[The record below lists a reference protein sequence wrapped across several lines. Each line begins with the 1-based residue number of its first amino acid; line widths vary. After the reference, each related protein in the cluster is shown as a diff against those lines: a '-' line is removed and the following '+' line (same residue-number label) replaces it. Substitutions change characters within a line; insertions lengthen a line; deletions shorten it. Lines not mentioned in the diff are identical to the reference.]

1 MKLRG
6 AVAVV
11 TGASS
16 GIGRATALALAQ
28 KGARVVLASRN
39 VPALEALAVEI
50 EQLGQMALVCPTDV
64 TRPEAVHAMVGKV
77 LSDWGRVDVLVVSS
91 GQYIRASIRELTLPL
106 VEQSFRVN
114 FYGAISVVL
123 EVLPG
128 MLARRS
134 GHIVLVSS
142 MDARLALPLD
152 APYTAAKAALLGF
165 GDTLRKEL
173 YGSGVSVTNVLP
185 GRVDTP
191 MVAGMKFHPLS
202 AKISAGAVARAILRA
217 IERKQAMV
225 VLPPQAGLLSL
236 VNTLSP
242 NLADWISR
250 LLWLEGREEKTSEE

>member
-1 MKLRG
+1 MKWYG

-16 GIGRATALALAQ
+16 GIGRATALALAR
-28 KGARVVLASRN
+28 KGARVVLAARN
-39 VPALEALAVEI
+39 VPALERLAAEI
-50 EQLGQMALVCPTDV
+50 EQLGQAALVCPTDV
-64 TRPEAVHAMVGKV
+64 TRPEEIHAMIGKA
-77 LSDWGRVDVLVVSS
+77 LSDWGGIDVLVVSS
-91 GQYIRASIRELTLPL
+91 GQYIRCPIRDLTLSL
-106 VEQSFRVN
+106 VEQSLRVN
-114 FYGAISVVL
+114 FYGAISAVL

-152 APYTAAKAALLGF
+152 APYTAAKSALLGF

-173 YGSGVSVTNVLP
+173 HGSGVSVTNVLP

-202 AKISAGAVARAILRA
+202 AKISPGAVAQAILRA
-217 IERKQAMV
+217 IERRQATV
-225 VLPPQAGLLSL
+225 VLPPQAWLLSL

-242 NLADWISR
+242 TLADWIGR
-250 LLWLEGREEKTSEE
+250 LLWLEGREENPS